1 MRDINGRILRDDN
14 TLLDLI
20 APFPAGYY
28 TQQCMCTRQ
37 KYDRWT
43 TQNVQLACN
52 ADLSH
57 ANLSHANLSHANLS
71 HANLGG
77 CDLCNS
83 DLAAQCQPYIT
94 RYMGIPYD
102 AERERRGYRRTRY
115 SGNCPHCGAPVDAY
129 AEKCAYCDC
138 YYD

>member
-28 TQQCMCTRQ
+28 ALRRKYMRQ
-37 KYDRWT
+37 EYDRGS
-43 TQNVQLACN
+43 TQNAQLACN
-52 ADLSH
+52 ADLSG
-57 ANLSHANLSHANLS
+57 ANLSRANISG
-71 HANLGG
+71 ANLGG
-77 CDLCNS
+77 CDLRNS

-102 AERERRGYRRTRY
+102 AERERRGHRRTRY
-115 SGNCPHCGAPVDAY
+115 SGSCPHCGAPVDAY